1 MMSLATPAGI
11 GTTTVT
17 LRVGQSWA
25 DAWPKAA
32 NAMAAPRAT
41 CRAIFIVIS
50 SKTRTKKAWVTAD
63 ASSISL
69 PAQNHPD
76 PGSSARSNFVVI

>member
-1 MMSLATPAGI
+1 MSLATPAGI

-25 DAWPKAA
+25 DAWPKALSA
-32 NAMAAPRAT
+32 IATPRVT

-50 SKTRTKKAWVTAD
+50 S
-63 ASSISL
+63 
-69 PAQNHPD
+69 QNANGD
-76 PGSSARSNFVVI
+76 